1 MSSGINYQNKTHKY
15 YYFLL
20 VKMPTLKSIESEIN
34 SIKERNKRVEADKAW
49 EVSFTRKI
57 IIAVLTYSLISL
69 FFFVMGFPKPL
80 INAIVPTLAFF
91 FSTMTL
97 SFFKNVWK
105 KHIYKK

>member
-1 MSSGINYQNKTHKY
+1 MT
-15 YYFLL
+15 
-20 VKMPTLKSIESEIN
+20 TLKTIENEIN

-69 FFFVMGFPKPL
+69 FFFIMGFPKPL
-80 INAIVPTLAFF
+80 INAIVPAFAF
-91 FSTMTL
+91 LFSTMTL

-105 KHIYKK
+105 KYIYQK